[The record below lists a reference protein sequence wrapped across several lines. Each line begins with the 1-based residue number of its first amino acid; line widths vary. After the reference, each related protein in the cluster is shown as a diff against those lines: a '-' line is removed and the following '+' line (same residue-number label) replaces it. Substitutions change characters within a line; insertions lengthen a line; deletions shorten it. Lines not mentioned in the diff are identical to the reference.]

1 MIDRNFTIRIR
12 QSQEI
17 EKKFSTW
24 QQNKNE
30 RKFFDFDHH
39 FSMEPH
45 VFVTN
50 LDQIDEI
57 NVDRKS
63 TQVLSKSR
71 KLSMKKIKQKAE
83 TIKQIQ
89 LQL

>member
-1 MIDRNFTIRIR
+1 
-12 QSQEI
+12 
-17 EKKFSTW
+17 
-24 QQNKNE
+24 
-30 RKFFDFDHH
+30 
-39 FSMEPH
+39 MEPH